1 MRFTINFRQL
11 FAVYFL
17 ICINLLSHAEIL
29 VGKVVGV
36 SDGDTITVLDATKT
50 EHKVRLMGIDAPEKS
65 QDFGNQ
71 SKGALSNYIY
81 KHEVNVKYKKLDKY
95 KRKVGKVIFEGKDIC
110 LQMIADGMAWHYKD
124 YEKEQSK
131 TDRDLYSQ
139 AELNARNEMR
149 GLWQTGNALAP
160 SKFRQKQSN
169 KKNED
174 D

>member
-17 ICINLLSHAEIL
+17 ICVNLLSHAEIL

-36 SDGDTITVLDATKT
+36 SDGDTITVLDIEKT

-71 SKGALSNYIY
+71 SKRALSNYIY
-81 KHEVNVKYKKLDKY
+81 QKEVSVEYKKLDKY
-95 KRKVGKVIFEGKDIC
+95 KRKVGKVTLEGKDIC
-110 LQMIADGMAWHYKD
+110 LLMIQDGFAWHYKD

-131 TDRDLYSQ
+131 TDRNLYSQ
-139 AELNARNEMR
+139 AELKAREAKI
-149 GLWQTGNALAP
+149 GLWQDNKAIEP
-160 SKFRQKQSN
+160 SAFRLK
-169 KKNED
+169 
-174 D
+174 